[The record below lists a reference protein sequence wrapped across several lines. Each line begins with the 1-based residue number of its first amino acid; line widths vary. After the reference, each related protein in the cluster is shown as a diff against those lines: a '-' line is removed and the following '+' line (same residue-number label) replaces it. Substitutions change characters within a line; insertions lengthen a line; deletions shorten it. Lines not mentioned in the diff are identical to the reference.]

1 MGNNGCIGQRIEVV
15 IFLGDKFCH
24 IFVIIGE
31 KIEKIM
37 YFLGKKRKEVWN
49 IYLFSVHKNSPL
61 LQTQKFKK
69 KQKKENTTLRPPSIY
84 VWLAS

>member
-31 KIEKIM
+31 KIEKIR
-37 YFLGKKRKEVWN
+37 YFLEKKKKRSVE
-49 IYLFSVHKNSPL
+49 YLFIFGP
-61 LQTQKFKK
+61 
-69 KQKKENTTLRPPSIY
+69 
-84 VWLAS
+84 